1 MGGRPTTTGTAAQR
15 ARQARYRARLDAD
28 MIPEADDLDR
38 ALLQSL
44 HAYAA
49 VVSRGRGKEDVVR
62 MRGIMK
68 DALGRL
74 DADGYDRQQAKTR
87 LVRRLGNP
95 IQSRRY
101 RAVDK

>member
-1 MGGRPTTTGTAAQR
+1 
-15 ARQARYRARLDAD
+15 

-49 VVSRGRGKEDVVR
+49 VVSRGRGTAEDVIR
-62 MRGIMK
+62 MSGIMR

-74 DADGYDRQQAKTR
+74 DADGYDRAQAKTR

-95 IQSRRY
+95 MLSRRY